1 MSTYV
6 FRKIS
11 SDTDRPWA
19 VYKIDPSGKSTLV
32 EQFETAPEAKRWI
45 DVLRF
50 DQEEAVGQDAA
61 QA

>member
-6 FRKIS
+6 FRKIAS
-11 SDTDRPWA
+11 ETSRPWA
-19 VYKIDPSGKSTLV
+19 VYKIDPSGESTLV

-50 DQEEAVGQDAA
+50 DQEEITAQDAA

>member
-6 FRKIS
+6 FRKLAS
-11 SDTDRPWA
+11 ETDRPWA
-19 VYKIDPSGKSTLV
+19 VYKIDPAGESTLV

-50 DQEEAVGQDAA
+50 DQEETVNENAA
-61 QA
+61 EA